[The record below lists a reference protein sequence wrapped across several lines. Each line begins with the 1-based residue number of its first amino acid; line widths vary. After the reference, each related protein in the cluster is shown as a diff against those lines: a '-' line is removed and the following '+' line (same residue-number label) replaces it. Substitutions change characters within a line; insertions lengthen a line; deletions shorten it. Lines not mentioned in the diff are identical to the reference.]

1 MLTLPVIFGVLT
13 AAALVAALAALWWSV
28 RSTLGGAE
36 EAALDLGEDSS
47 ERTALLETK
56 RSLLRALKDLEHER
70 QVGKLDEVDY
80 QRLSE
85 TYRARAKEVLA
96 QLDQDLGPYL
106 EKARALTGVA
116 EVSGKAY
123 RARGAAKAAKAPEAA
138 VAKEAPEEEEE
149 DEAEQD
155 EDASTGDAS
164 KRSTSAGD
172 EGTEALAA
180 KLASLPEHKRR
191 EAEAF
196 LAKLA
201 GEAASSSS
209 SDEDASSSDEA
220 PVDRVTET
228 SSTEKSG
235 EA

>member
-13 AAALVAALAALWWSV
+13 AAALVAALVALWWSV

-123 RARGAAKAAKAPEAA
+123 RAKGAAEAAKAPESA
-138 VAKEAPEEEEE
+138 VAKEAPEEE

-209 SDEDASSSDEA
+209 SDEEASSSDEA

>member
-138 VAKEAPEEEEE
+138 VAKEAPEEE

>member
-13 AAALVAALAALWWSV
+13 AAALVAALVALWWSV

-116 EVSGKAY
+116 EVSGTAY
-123 RARGAAKAAKAPEAA
+123 RAKGAKAARASEPVPDTSDQEREDEEVDAA
-138 VAKEAPEEEEE
+138 EGDARASSRAASARDASSKEA
-149 DEAEQD
+149 
-155 EDASTGDAS
+155 SS
-164 KRSTSAGD
+164 KD
-172 EGTEALAA
+172 EGTDALAA
-180 KLASLPEHKRR
+180 KLASLPEDKRR

-201 GEAASSSS
+201 GEAS
-209 SDEDASSSDEA
+209 SDEG
-220 PVDRVTET
+220 PTER
-228 SSTEKSG
+228 STHEKSE

>member
-13 AAALVAALAALWWSV
+13 AAALVAALVALWWSV

-106 EKARALTGVA
+106 AKARALTGVA
-116 EVSGKAY
+116 EVSGRAY
-123 RARGAAKAAKAPEAA
+123 RSKAASKAEKAPEAPLA
-138 VAKEAPEEEEE
+138 AAPEEEEE
-149 DEAEQD
+149 EASSEEASEQ
-155 EDASTGDAS
+155 APS
-164 KRSTSAGD
+164 KQEARSETD
-172 EGTEALAA
+172 ALAA
-180 KLASLPEHKRR
+180 KLASLPEDKRR

-201 GEAASSSS
+201 GETS
-209 SDEDASSSDEA
+209 EE
-220 PVDRVTET
+220 RTEKST
-228 SSTEKSG
+228 TEKSG

>member
-123 RARGAAKAAKAPEAA
+123 RAKGAAEAAKAPESA
-138 VAKEAPEEEEE
+138 VAKEAPEEE

-209 SDEDASSSDEA
+209 SDEDAPSSDEA
-220 PVDRVTET
+220 PVERVTET